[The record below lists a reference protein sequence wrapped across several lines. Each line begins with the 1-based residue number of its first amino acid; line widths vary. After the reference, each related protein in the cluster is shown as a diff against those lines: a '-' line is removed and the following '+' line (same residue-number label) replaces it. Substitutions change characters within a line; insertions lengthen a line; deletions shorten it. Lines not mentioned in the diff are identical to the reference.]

1 MASSLNPS
9 LLLMGRCSCQGQS
22 EEKCSTSILYQLLN
36 RGCQCGAAQE
46 RTLLSPWAASKAASE
61 VLLKTVEF
69 VKKLPSFLA
78 LPPQDCAKL
87 LQEGWAPLFL
97 LGLAQEKL
105 DFHLASPK
113 KSILLG
119 ILTEKQ
125 QQQGDSGGQYREK
138 LGKAKE
144 FLNQCWS
151 LDISTKEYVYL
162 KGIVLFSPAAPGLLC
177 PHHIHYL
184 QQEAKMTL
192 QEHMNS
198 LHPGAPSRLSQ
209 LLLTLD
215 ALRTI
220 SARGITELFFQ
231 PIIGNTD
238 MGVLLLGL
246 LYPS

>member
-1 MASSLNPS
+1 
-9 LLLMGRCSCQGQS
+9 MGRCSCQGQS

-162 KGIVLFSPAAPGLLC
+162 KGIVLFSPGEPPGRQATFYFFFY
-177 PHHIHYL
+177 IFVSFF
-184 QQEAKMTL
+184 
-192 QEHMNS
+192 MN
-198 LHPGAPSRLSQ
+198 
-209 LLLTLD
+209 
-215 ALRTI
+215 
-220 SARGITELFFQ
+220 
-231 PIIGNTD
+231 IIGH
-238 MGVLLLGL
+238 VLKLSCIECTVLFLSGENL
-246 LYPS
+246 S

>member
-1 MASSLNPS
+1 MASSSNPS
-9 LLLMGRCSCQGQS
+9 LLLMGRCSCQGQ
-22 EEKCSTSILYQLLN
+22 EKCSTSILYQLLN
-36 RGCQCGAAQE
+36 QGCQCGAAQE
-46 RTLLSPWAASKAASE
+46 RAKLSLRVTSQAASE
-61 VLLKTVEF
+61 VLLKTMEF

-78 LPPQDCAKL
+78 LVLQDQAKL
-87 LQEGWAPLFL
+87 LQAGWAPLFL
-97 LGLAQEKL
+97 LGLAQEKV

-144 FLNQCWS
+144 FLKGCWS
-151 LDISTKEYVYL
+151 LDISTNEYVYL
-162 KGIVLFSPAAPGLLC
+162 KGIVLFSPAVPGLLC

-192 QEHMNS
+192 QEHLSS
-198 LHPGAPSRLSQ
+198 LHPDAPSRLAQ

-215 ALRTI
+215 SLQAI
-220 SARGITELFFQ
+220 SARGITELFF
-231 PIIGNTD
+231 
-238 MGVLLLGL
+238 
-246 LYPS
+246 